1 MKLTQ
6 LPRANIFQ
14 LRVMRQ
20 TKGLSHLLIALLL
33 LGCDS
38 NTVVKVKDVK
48 INPVDT
54 IQNVPIPPV
63 PSDLKVSAYLIYD
76 DGSISSFDVLND
88 RTKAL
93 WNTIIGAGDA
103 EKPSTSTKLKLT
115 GQLDSLRIL
124 IVNGEE
130 KVIDQKLPNFN
141 GDHEFIIKNTGC
153 EIVEI
158 HVTKKGKTVFKGDIP
173 FHCGE

>member
-1 MKLTQ
+1 MKQTSH
-6 LPRANIFQ
+6 
-14 LRVMRQ
+14 LR
-20 TKGLSHLLIALLL
+20 HLLIALMLF
-33 LGCDS
+33 GCNS

-48 INPVDT
+48 ITPVDT
-54 IQNVPIPPV
+54 IQNVPIQPV
-63 PSDLKVSAYLIYD
+63 PPALKVSAYLIYD

-115 GQLDSLRIL
+115 GQLDSLHLR
-124 IVNGEE
+124 IVNGQE
-130 KVIDQKLPNFN
+130 KVIDQKLPSFN
-141 GDHEFIIKNTGC
+141 GDKEFIIKNTGC
-153 EIVEI
+153 QIVEI
-158 HVTKKGKTVFKGDIP
+158 QVTKKEKIVFKGDIP